1 MKKNNHSQT
10 VAGAAALLALTLM
23 FCQGQKASPP
33 QGDVAAV
40 TPIESIQDSIQLI
53 GYTVH
58 QVKLTTPYVTND
70 AKGNSKKYEQAWLV
84 KMELGN
90 MPKYTNRKIDFFIG
104 DYAIKEYGG
113 WERGIYF
120 RIYDKVVLDQLGTKE
135 IRYRSS
141 TSDSVMSTHK
151 IFELPADKKFIM
163 EDENKVLGKQ

>member
-10 VAGAAALLALTLM
+10 IGIAALLALTFM
-23 FCQGQKASPP
+23 FCQGKKTSAP
-33 QGDVAAV
+33 QGDVAV
-40 TPIESIQDSIQLI
+40 VVPIESIQDSIQLL

-58 QVKLTTPYVTND
+58 QVKLATPYSTED
-70 AKGNSKKYEQAWLV
+70 ALGNSKKYEQAWLV

-104 DYAIKEYGG
+104 DYTIKEYGG

-120 RIYDKVVLDQLGTKE
+120 RIYDKALLDQLVTKE

-141 TSDSVMSTHK
+141 TSDSVLSMHK
-151 IFELPADKKFIM
+151 IFEVPADKKFM
-163 EDENKVLGKQ
+163 LEDENKVLGKQ